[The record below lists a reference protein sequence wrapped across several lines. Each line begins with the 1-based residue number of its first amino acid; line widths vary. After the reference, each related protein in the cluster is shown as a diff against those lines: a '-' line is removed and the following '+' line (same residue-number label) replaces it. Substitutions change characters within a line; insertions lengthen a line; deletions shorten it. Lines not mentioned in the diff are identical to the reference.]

1 MVMTDILIVEDNKEI
16 SELLGDFLKKEGF
29 TVSVA
34 STGEEALTKF
44 GKYGAKIVLLD
55 IMLPGMDGYA
65 VCSEIRTNSNVPIFI
80 LSAKTDKNDKLNGI
94 ILGADDYIEKPYD
107 IDLLIAKIKGLFAR
121 RYSSD
126 ELTLGNITINKVD
139 YKVYKDGKEIEMTIK
154 EYELMLLLAENE
166 GKVLTKE
173 FLFNRIWGFDS
184 DSEQQT
190 LTVHITRLRQKI
202 EEDPKDPK
210 RILTVWGKGYKF
222 E

>member
-1 MVMTDILIVEDNKEI
+1 MTDILIVEDNKEI
-16 SELLGDFLKKEGF
+16 SELLADFLKKEGF

-139 YKVYKDGKEIEMTIK
+139 YKVYKDGKEVEMTIK
-154 EYELMLLLAENE
+154 EYELMLLLAENA

-202 EEDPKDPK
+202 EEDPKEPK

>member
-1 MVMTDILIVEDNKEI
+1 MVDILIVEDNKEI
-16 SELLGDFLKKEGF
+16 SELLADFLRKEGF
-29 TVSVA
+29 LVSVA
-34 STGEEALTKF
+34 PSGEEALDKF
-44 GKYGAKIVLLD
+44 IKYGARMILLD
-55 IMLPGMDGYA
+55 IMLPGIDGYA
-65 VCSEIRTNSNVPIFI
+65 VCSEIRQNSNVPIFI
-80 LSAKTDKNDKLNGI
+80 LSAKTAKDDKINGLL
-94 ILGADDYIEKPYD
+94 LGADDYIEKPYD
-107 IDLLIAKIKGLFAR
+107 IDILIAKVKGLFAR

-126 ELTLGNITINKVD
+126 EISSGNITINKAD
-139 YKVYKDGKEIEMTIK
+139 YKVYKGGEPVEMTIK

-202 EEDPKDPK
+202 EDDPKSPK
-210 RILTVWGKGYKF
+210 RIVTVWGKGYKF

>member
-1 MVMTDILIVEDNKEI
+1 MTDILIVEDNKEI
-16 SELLGDFLKKEGF
+16 SELLADFLKKEGF

-80 LSAKTDKNDKLNGI
+80 LSAKTDKNDQLNGI

-139 YKVYKDGKEIEMTIK
+139 YKVYKDGKEVEMTIK
-154 EYELMLLLAENE
+154 EYELMLLLAENA

>member
-16 SELLGDFLKKEGF
+16 SELLADFLKKEGF

-139 YKVYKDGKEIEMTIK
+139 YKVYKDGKEVEMTIK
-154 EYELMLLLAENE
+154 EYELMLLLAENA

-202 EEDPKDPK
+202 EEDPKEPK

>member
-1 MVMTDILIVEDNKEI
+1 MTDILIVEDNKEI

-154 EYELMLLLAENE
+154 EYELMLLLAENA

-202 EEDPKDPK
+202 EEDPKNPK

>member
-1 MVMTDILIVEDNKEI
+1 MVDILIVEDNKEI
-16 SELLGDFLKKEGF
+16 SELLADFLKKEGF
-29 TVSVA
+29 LVSVA
-34 STGEEALTKF
+34 PSGEEALDKF
-44 GKYGAKIVLLD
+44 GKYGAKTVLLD

-65 VCSEIRTNSNVPIFI
+65 VCSEIRQNSNVPIFI
-80 LSAKTDKNDKLNGI
+80 LSAKTAKDDKINGLL
-94 ILGADDYIEKPYD
+94 LGADDYIEKPYD
-107 IDLLIAKIKGLFAR
+107 IDILIAKVKGLFAR

-126 ELTLGNITINKVD
+126 EISSGNITINKAD
-139 YKVYKDGKEIEMTIK
+139 YKVYKDGEPVEMTIK

-184 DSEQQT
+184 ESEQQT

-202 EEDPKDPK
+202 EEDPKSPK
-210 RILTVWGKGYKF
+210 RIVTVWGKGYKF

>member
-1 MVMTDILIVEDNKEI
+1 MVDILIVEDNKEI
-16 SELLGDFLKKEGF
+16 SELLADFLKKEGF
-29 TVSVA
+29 LVSVA
-34 STGEEALTKF
+34 PSGEEALDKF
-44 GKYGAKIVLLD
+44 SKYGARMILLD

-65 VCSEIRTNSNVPIFI
+65 VCSEIRQNSNVPIFI
-80 LSAKTDKNDKLNGI
+80 LSAKTAKDDKINGLL
-94 ILGADDYIEKPYD
+94 LGADDYIEKPYD
-107 IDLLIAKIKGLFAR
+107 IDILIAKVKGLFAR

-126 ELTLGNITINKVD
+126 EISSGNITINKAD
-139 YKVYKDGKEIEMTIK
+139 YKVYKDGEPVEMTIK

-202 EEDPKDPK
+202 EEDPKSPQ
-210 RILTVWGKGYKF
+210 RIVTVWGKGYKF
-222 E
+222 V

>member
-16 SELLGDFLKKEGF
+16 SQLLSDFLKKEGF
-29 TVSVA
+29 SVSVA

-65 VCSEIRTNSNVPIFI
+65 VCSEIRANSNVPIFI
-80 LSAKTDKNDKLNGI
+80 LSAKTDKNDKLNGL

-139 YKVYKDGKEIEMTIK
+139 YKVYKDGEPVEMTIK

>member
-139 YKVYKDGKEIEMTIK
+139 YKVYKDG
-154 EYELMLLLAENE
+154 ELMLLLAENA

-202 EEDPKDPK
+202 EEDPKNPK

>member
-1 MVMTDILIVEDNKEI
+1 MTDILIVEDNKEI
-16 SELLGDFLKKEGF
+16 SQLLSDFLKKEGF
-29 TVSVA
+29 SVSVA

-80 LSAKTDKNDKLNGI
+80 LSAKTEKDDKLNGI

-126 ELTLGNITINKVD
+126 EIHTGNITINKVD
-139 YKVYKDGKEIEMTIK
+139 YKVYKDGKEVEMTIK
-154 EYELMLLLAENE
+154 EYELMLLLAENQ

>member
-1 MVMTDILIVEDNKEI
+1 MVDILIVEDNKEI
-16 SELLGDFLKKEGF
+16 SELLADFLKKEGF

-139 YKVYKDGKEIEMTIK
+139 YKVYKDGKEVEMTFK
-154 EYELMLLLAENE
+154 EYELMLLLAENA

>member
-1 MVMTDILIVEDNKEI
+1 MTDILIVEDNKEI
-16 SELLGDFLKKEGF
+16 SELLADFLKKEGF

-65 VCSEIRTNSNVPIFI
+65 VCSEIRQNSNVPIFI
-80 LSAKTDKNDKLNGI
+80 LSAKTAKDDKINGLL
-94 ILGADDYIEKPYD
+94 LGADDYIEKPYD
-107 IDLLIAKIKGLFAR
+107 IDILIAKVKGLFAR

-126 ELTLGNITINKVD
+126 EISSGNITINKAD
-139 YKVYKDGKEIEMTIK
+139 YKVYKDGEPVEMTIK

-202 EEDPKDPK
+202 EDDPKSPK
-210 RILTVWGKGYKF
+210 RIVTVWGKGYKF

>member
-1 MVMTDILIVEDNKEI
+1 MDKQKILIVDDDANIAELISLYLTKECF
-16 SELLGDFLKKEGF
+16 ETMMVHD
-29 TVSVA
+29 
-34 STGEEALTKF
+34 GESALTAIDSF
-44 GKYGAKIVLLD
+44 GPDLMLLD

-139 YKVYKDGKEIEMTIK
+139 YKVYKDGKEVEMTIK
-154 EYELMLLLAENE
+154 EYELMLLLAENA

-202 EEDPKDPK
+202 EEDPKEPK

>member
-1 MVMTDILIVEDNKEI
+1 MTDILIVEDNKEI
-16 SELLGDFLKKEGF
+16 SQLLSDFLKKEGF

-34 STGEEALTKF
+34 STGEETLTKF

-80 LSAKTDKNDKLNGI
+80 LSAKTEKDDKLNGI

-126 ELTLGNITINKVD
+126 EIHTGNITINKVD
-139 YKVYKDGKEIEMTIK
+139 YKVYKDGKEVEMTIK

>member
-1 MVMTDILIVEDNKEI
+1 MTDILIVEDNKEI

-29 TVSVA
+29 AVSVA

-55 IMLPGMDGYA
+55 IMLTGMDGYA
-65 VCSEIRTNSNVPIFI
+65 VCSEIRKNSNVPIFI
-80 LSAKTDKNDKLNGI
+80 LSAKTEKDDKLNGI

-126 ELTLGNITINKVD
+126 EIHTGNITINKVD
-139 YKVYKDGKEIEMTIK
+139 YKVFKDGEEVEMTIK

-202 EEDPKDPK
+202 EDDPKDPK

>member
-1 MVMTDILIVEDNKEI
+1 MTDILIVEDNKEI

-29 TVSVA
+29 AVSVA

-65 VCSEIRTNSNVPIFI
+65 VCSEIRANSNVPIFI
-80 LSAKTDKNDKLNGI
+80 LSAKTDKNDKLNGL

-139 YKVYKDGKEIEMTIK
+139 YKVYKDGEEVEMTIK

-202 EEDPKDPK
+202 EDDPKDPK

>member
-1 MVMTDILIVEDNKEI
+1 MTDILIVEDNKEI
-16 SELLGDFLKKEGF
+16 SELLADFLKKEGF

-65 VCSEIRTNSNVPIFI
+65 VCSEIRANSNVPIFI
-80 LSAKTDKNDKLNGI
+80 LSAKTDKNDKLNGL

-139 YKVYKDGKEIEMTIK
+139 YKVYKDGNEIEMTIK
-154 EYELMLLLAENE
+154 EYELMLLLAENA

-173 FLFNRIWGFDS
+173 LLFNRIWGFDS

-202 EEDPKDPK
+202 EEDPKNPK

>member
-1 MVMTDILIVEDNKEI
+1 MVDILIVEDNKEI
-16 SELLGDFLKKEGF
+16 SELLADFLKKEGF
-29 TVSVA
+29 LVSVA
-34 STGEEALTKF
+34 PSGEEAMDKF
-44 GKYGAKIVLLD
+44 AKYGARMVLLD

-65 VCSEIRTNSNVPIFI
+65 VCSEIRQNSNVPIFI
-80 LSAKTDKNDKLNGI
+80 LSAKTAKDDKINGLL
-94 ILGADDYIEKPYD
+94 LGADDYIEKPYD
-107 IDLLIAKIKGLFAR
+107 IDILIAKVKGLFAR

-126 ELTLGNITINKVD
+126 EISSGNITINKAD
-139 YKVYKDGKEIEMTIK
+139 YKVYKDGEPVDMTIK

-202 EEDPKDPK
+202 EEDPKSPK
-210 RILTVWGKGYKF
+210 RIVTVWGKGYKF

>member
-1 MVMTDILIVEDNKEI
+1 MVDILIVEDNKEI
-16 SELLGDFLKKEGF
+16 SELLADFLKKEGF

-139 YKVYKDGKEIEMTIK
+139 YKVYKDGKEVEMTIK
-154 EYELMLLLAENE
+154 EYELMLLLAENA

>member
-1 MVMTDILIVEDNKEI
+1 MTDILIVEDNKEI

-29 TVSVA
+29 AVSVA

-65 VCSEIRTNSNVPIFI
+65 VCSEIRKNSNVPIFI
-80 LSAKTDKNDKLNGI
+80 LSAKTEKDDKLNGI

-126 ELTLGNITINKVD
+126 EIHTGNITINKVD
-139 YKVYKDGKEIEMTIK
+139 YKVFKDGEEVEMTIK

-202 EEDPKDPK
+202 EDDPKDPK

>member
-1 MVMTDILIVEDNKEI
+1 MVDILIVEDNKEI
-16 SELLGDFLKKEGF
+16 SELLADFLKKEGF
-29 TVSVA
+29 LVSVA
-34 STGEEALTKF
+34 PSGEEALDKF
-44 GKYGAKIVLLD
+44 GKYGARMVLLD

-139 YKVYKDGKEIEMTIK
+139 YKVYKDGKEVEMTIK
-154 EYELMLLLAENE
+154 EYELMLLLAENA

>member
-1 MVMTDILIVEDNKEI
+1 MTDILIVEDNKEI

-29 TVSVA
+29 AVSVA

-65 VCSEIRTNSNVPIFI
+65 VCSEIRANSNVPIFI
-80 LSAKTDKNDKLNGI
+80 LSAKTDKNDKLNGL

-139 YKVYKDGKEIEMTIK
+139 YKVYKDGEEVEMTIK

>member
-65 VCSEIRTNSNVPIFI
+65 VCSEIRTNSNVHIFI

-154 EYELMLLLAENE
+154 EYELMLLLAENA

-202 EEDPKDPK
+202 EEDPKNPK

>member
-154 EYELMLLLAENE
+154 EYELMLLLAENA

-202 EEDPKDPK
+202 EEDPKNPK

>member
-1 MVMTDILIVEDNKEI
+1 MVDILIVEDNKEI
-16 SELLGDFLKKEGF
+16 SELLADFLKKEGF
-29 TVSVA
+29 LVSVA
-34 STGEEALTKF
+34 PSGEEALDKF
-44 GKYGAKIVLLD
+44 SKYGARMILLD

-65 VCSEIRTNSNVPIFI
+65 VCSEIRRNSNVPIFI
-80 LSAKTDKNDKLNGI
+80 LSAKTAKDDKINGLL
-94 ILGADDYIEKPYD
+94 LGADDYIEKPYD
-107 IDLLIAKIKGLFAR
+107 IDILIAKVKGLFAR

-126 ELTLGNITINKVD
+126 EISSGNITINKAD
-139 YKVYKDGKEIEMTIK
+139 YKVYKDGEPVEMTIK

-202 EEDPKDPK
+202 EEDPKSPK
-210 RILTVWGKGYKF
+210 RIVTVWGKGYKF

>member
-16 SELLGDFLKKEGF
+16 SELLADFLKKEGF

-139 YKVYKDGKEIEMTIK
+139 YKVYKDGKEVEMTIK
-154 EYELMLLLAENE
+154 EYELMLLLAENA

>member
-1 MVMTDILIVEDNKEI
+1 MTDILIVEDNKEI
-16 SELLGDFLKKEGF
+16 SELLADFLKKEGF

-65 VCSEIRTNSNVPIFI
+65 VCSEIRANSNVPIFI
-80 LSAKTDKNDKLNGI
+80 LSAKTDKNDKLNGL

-139 YKVYKDGKEIEMTIK
+139 YKVYKDGEEVEMTIK

-202 EEDPKDPK
+202 EDDPKDPK

>member
-1 MVMTDILIVEDNKEI
+1 MTDILIVEDNKEI
-16 SELLGDFLKKEGF
+16 SELLADFLKKEGF

-139 YKVYKDGKEIEMTIK
+139 YKVYKDGEEVEMTIK